1 MKDTNL
7 PKSHAD
13 KFRLIIFLSYFAVV
27 VTIVLSLWNA
37 GFDPSKNQLGQ
48 GCRRGINFLST
59 NYNRNVYGSCRW
71 TSLLS

>member
-13 KFRLIIFLSYFAVV
+13 KFRLIIFLSYFAVIA

-37 GFDPSKNQLGQ
+37 GFDPSKILGQ
-48 GCRRGINFLST
+48 VLGNFLST